1 MSLDKEIEVIGSELI
16 KVSLDGNSA
25 TRLLVG
31 NLVNFLANKNIINR
45 DEYLEYVKETRDFL
59 SNGTELDDEAK
70 IDMIKTT
77 FDLHINDFQKPE

>member
-16 KVSLDGNSA
+16 KVSLDGDSA

-59 SNGTELDDEAK
+59 SNGAELDDEAK

>member
-31 NLVNFLANKNIINR
+31 NLVNFLASKNIINR
-45 DEYLEYVKETRDFL
+45 DEYLEYIKETRDFL
-59 SNGTELDDEAK
+59 SNGAELDDEAK